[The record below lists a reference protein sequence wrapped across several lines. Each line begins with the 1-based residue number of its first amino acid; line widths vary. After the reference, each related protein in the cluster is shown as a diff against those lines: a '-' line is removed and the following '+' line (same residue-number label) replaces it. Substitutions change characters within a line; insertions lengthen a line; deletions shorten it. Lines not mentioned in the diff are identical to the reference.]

1 MKVDY
6 PYVIPDTDRH
16 GNVRLYYRRN
26 GKRKIRITGEPGS
39 PEFLRQYEFARDG
52 KVVTR
57 PMISAPSKGT
67 FHWLCQEYYRS
78 TDYRSL
84 GKRTRH
90 VRRLVLEGICLSKT
104 SKGKERGEAPF
115 ALMEERHVRDIRD
128 ERADR
133 PGSAN
138 NTLKALRPLFT
149 WAKSAGHVSVNPAA
163 DVKQLGGSTE
173 GWHTWTDDEVARFEA
188 VHPIGTMARLAFA
201 LLRYTGVRRSD
212 VVKLG
217 RANERDGVLRFTITK
232 GAERKGNPGGPKRL
246 ALPIL
251 PELRAIIDATACG
264 HATYIT
270 TRFGKPFSVAG
281 FGNKFREWCN
291 EAGLPHCSA
300 HGIRKYDATTAAEN
314 GATTHQLMAMFGWD
328 SVKQAEIYT
337 RKANQTKLAQ
347 SSMHLMASAMESRKL
362 G

>member
-84 GKRTRH
+84 GKRTQH

-104 SKGKERGEAPF
+104 SKGKERGSAPF

-188 VHPIGTMARLAFA
+188 AHPIGTMARLAFA

-232 GAERKGNPGGPKRL
+232 GAERT
-246 ALPIL
+246 
-251 PELRAIIDATACG
+251 IIDATACG
-264 HATYIT
+264 DATYIT

-347 SSMHLMASAMESRKL
+347 SSMHLMASAMESRKS